1 MEYAS
6 CIFLHSSKST
16 ELGVKSPG
24 RQDFRAK
31 TSEKRPAREAAQT
44 MRLKLRIYILAEG
57 GHHPHQTP

>member
-1 MEYAS
+1 MQVA
-6 CIFLHSSKST
+6 IFCTLPRVT

-44 MRLKLRIYILAEG
+44 MRLKIRIYI
-57 GHHPHQTP
+57 